1 MTEFLTTVV
10 KQQVP
15 SQAQHAD
22 LDFDWQWMAEGVL
35 ALYPKTDF
43 ARMLV
48 LSAGIHGNE
57 TAPIELLDALCQDLF
72 SGKLELKVGLLL
84 ILGNPEA
91 MRTGQRYQDYD
102 LNRLFCGA
110 HQQISACYETQRAEQ
125 LEKIVADFFASH
137 AAKPRYHYD
146 LHTAIRRSLLPT
158 FALIPLQASTHD
170 AELLHSI
177 DAAELSAVVYHS
189 TAGKTFSQFSC
200 SECQAASVTLELGQA
215 KAFGQ
220 NKLQDFAAIDQVLRG
235 LVSASSSKPRQS
247 QPIRAFAV
255 LESIIKYDA
264 DFQLHLADSAP
275 NFSSFAPGALIASQ
289 QRKNY
294 IVGAE
299 TAYILFPNK
308 HVQPGLRAGLI
319 LKEIQCGID
328 K

>member
-35 ALYPKTDF
+35 ALYPKADF

-57 TAPIELLDALCQDLF
+57 TAPIELLDSLCQDLF
-72 SGKLELKVGLLL
+72 RGKLKLRVGLLL

-91 MRTGQRYQDYD
+91 IRTGQRYLDYD

-110 HQQISACYETQRAEQ
+110 YTEIQACSETLRAAELQ
-125 LEKIVADFFASH
+125 HCVRDFFQQH
-137 AAKPRYHYD
+137 PDKPRYHYD
-146 LHTAIRRSLLPT
+146 LHTAIRRSLLTT
-158 FALIPLQASTHD
+158 FALLPLQASTHD

-177 DAAELSAVVYHS
+177 DAAELSAVVYHR

-220 NKLQDFAAIDQVLRG
+220 NNLQDFAAIDQVLRS
-235 LVSASSSKPRQS
+235 LVSATSYQPRQS

-294 IVGAE
+294 MAGAE

-308 HVQPGLRAGLI
+308 HVKPGLRAGLI
-319 LKEIQCGID
+319 LQEINLLED
-328 K
+328 